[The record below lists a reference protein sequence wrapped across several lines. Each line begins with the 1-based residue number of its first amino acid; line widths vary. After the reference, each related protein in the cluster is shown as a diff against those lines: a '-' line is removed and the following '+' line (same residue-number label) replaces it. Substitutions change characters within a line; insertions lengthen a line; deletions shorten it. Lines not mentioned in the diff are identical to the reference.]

1 MSTGEEHDQ
10 TSSVSVDEP
19 EAAAP
24 EKRKLEIDVQ
34 INDAGACKKH
44 VTITIPRAEI
54 DRQYDESLVA
64 FQKDAQVPGFRPGR
78 APKNLVVKR
87 FKKQVSDQVKSTLL
101 METLEQ
107 VDRDYELN
115 PITQPKLDV
124 AAITLPDEGPMSF
137 DMEVEVR
144 PEFTAPDFKGMKV
157 KRPIR
162 TVTDKDVDLQY
173 ERFLERYAQ
182 VVPKLEGAA
191 KVGDYLTADL
201 TFVKE
206 DGSVLN
212 EVKEIEFRLQP
223 ELRFQDGR
231 IPEIGKAL
239 EGASAGETRE
249 VDAQLGTS
257 VADPDLRGKNVKVKV
272 AIHDL
277 KQLRMP
283 EVDQDFLTSIGFDS
297 PDELRDAVRDALNR
311 RIATQQRSA
320 IRRQVLDSLIEAT
333 PFELPA
339 DLVSRQEKGT
349 ISRLAME
356 LRQEG
361 FSNDEIRARQAEI
374 RANAHEMTL
383 RSLKEF
389 FILAKI
395 AEAQDIKIEDEDLEL
410 EIEAMAEKSNES
422 VRRVRARVEKEGLAD
437 ALATQVLERKALD
450 RILESIE
457 YEDVAA
463 DEPEVEV
470 ETLDEAATPE
480 ADDQTEA
487 EAGAE
492 ASTQG

>member
-1 MSTGEEHDQ
+1 MSTGEERDQ
-10 TSSVSVDEP
+10 TSVSVDEP
-19 EAAAP
+19 EAAVEP

-34 INDAGACKKH
+34 IDDAGACKKH
-44 VTITIPRAEI
+44 VKITIPRAEI
-54 DRQYDESLVA
+54 DRQFDESLGA
-64 FQKDAQVPGFRPGR
+64 FQKEAQVPGFRPGR
-78 APKNLVVKR
+78 APKTLVVKR
-87 FKKQVSDQVKSTLL
+87 FRKQVSDQVKSTLL

-107 VDRDYELN
+107 VDRDYQLN

-124 AAITLPDEGPMSF
+124 AAISLPDEGPLSF

-144 PEFTAPDFKGMKV
+144 PEFAAPVFKGLKV

-162 TVTDKDVDLQY
+162 TVTDKDVDSQF

-191 KVGDYLTADL
+191 QVGDYLTADL
-201 TFVKE
+201 TFLRD
-206 DGSVLN
+206 DGTVLN
-212 EVKEIEFRLQP
+212 EVKEIQFRLQP

-231 IPEIGKAL
+231 IPEVGKAL
-239 EGASAGETRE
+239 AGAKPGESRE

-257 VADPDLRGKNVKVKV
+257 VADPDLRGKTVKVKV
-272 AIHDL
+272 VIHDL
-277 KQLRMP
+277 KQVRLP
-283 EVDQDFLTSIGFDS
+283 EVNPEFLTSIGFDS
-297 PDELRDAVRDALNR
+297 VDELREAVRDALNR
-311 RIATQQRSA
+311 RIANQQRA
-320 IRRQVLDSLIEAT
+320 AVRRQVLDKLIEAN
-333 PFELPA
+333 PFDLPA

-361 FSNDEIRARQAEI
+361 FSPDEIRARQAEI

-389 FILAKI
+389 FVLAKV
-395 AEAQDIKIEDEDLEL
+395 AEAEEIKIEDEDLEL

-437 ALATQVLERKALD
+437 ALATQILERKALD

-463 DEPEVEV
+463 DEPEVDV

-480 ADDQTEA
+480 AESDET
-487 EAGAE
+487 AGE
-492 ASTQG
+492 SSEG

>member
-1 MSTGEEHDQ
+1 MSTGEANDQ
-10 TSSVSVDEP
+10 TSVSVDDP
-19 EAAAP
+19 EVAAEP

-34 INDAGACKKH
+34 IADAGACKKH

-54 DRQYDESLVA
+54 ERQFDESLGN
-64 FQKDAQVPGFRPGR
+64 FQKEAQVPGFRPGR
-78 APKNLVVKR
+78 APKTLVVKR
-87 FKKQVSDQVKSTLL
+87 FRKQVSDQVKSTLL

-107 VDRDYELN
+107 VDRDYQLN
-115 PITQPKLDV
+115 PITQPRLDV
-124 AAITLPDEGPMSF
+124 AAIALPDEGPMSF

-144 PEFTAPDFKGMKV
+144 PEFTVPEFKGMKV
-157 KRPIR
+157 QRPIR
-162 TVTDKDVDLQY
+162 TVTDKDVDVQFD
-173 ERFLERYAQ
+173 RFLERYAQ
-182 VVPKLEGAA
+182 IVPKLEGAA
-191 KVGDYLTADL
+191 EVGDYLTADL
-201 TFVKE
+201 TFLKDDE
-206 DGSVLN
+206 VLN
-212 EVKEIEFRLQP
+212 VVKEIQFRLQP

-239 EGASAGETRE
+239 KGAKPGETRE

-257 VADPDLRGKNVKVKV
+257 VVNPDLRGKTVKVKV
-272 AIHDL
+272 EIHDL
-277 KQLRMP
+277 KQVRLP
-283 EVDQDFLTSIGFDS
+283 EVNQDFLTSIGFDS
-297 PDELRDAVRDALNR
+297 VDELRDAVRDALNR
-311 RIATQQRSA
+311 RIANQQRA
-320 IRRQVLDSLIEAT
+320 AVRRQVLDKLIEST
-333 PFELPA
+333 PFDLPT
-339 DLVSRQEKGT
+339 DLVGRQEKGT

-361 FSNDEIRARQAEI
+361 FTNDEIRARQAEI

-395 AEAQDIKIEDEDLEL
+395 AEAEDVKIEEEDLEL

-437 ALATQVLERKALD
+437 ALATQILERKALD

-463 DEPEVEV
+463 DEPDVEV

-480 ADDQTEA
+480 AEA
-487 EAGAE
+487 EADATGDESAE
-492 ASTQG
+492 A

>member
-1 MSTGEEHDQ
+1 MSTGEERDQ
-10 TSSVSVDEP
+10 TSVSVDEP
-19 EAAAP
+19 EAAVEP

-34 INDAGACKKH
+34 IDDAGACKKH
-44 VTITIPRAEI
+44 VKITIPRAEI
-54 DRQYDESLVA
+54 DRQFDESLGA
-64 FQKDAQVPGFRPGR
+64 FQKEAQVPGFRPGR
-78 APKNLVVKR
+78 APKTLVVKR
-87 FKKQVSDQVKSTLL
+87 FRKQVSDQVKSTLL

-107 VDRDYELN
+107 VDRDYQLN

-124 AAITLPDEGPMSF
+124 AAISLPDEGPLSF

-144 PEFTAPDFKGMKV
+144 PEFAAPVFKGLKV

-162 TVTDKDVDLQY
+162 TVTDKDVDSQF

-182 VVPKLEGAA
+182 IVPKLEGAA
-191 KVGDYLTADL
+191 QVGDYLTADL
-201 TFVKE
+201 TFLRD
-206 DGSVLN
+206 DGTVLN
-212 EVKEIEFRLQP
+212 EVKEIQFRLQP

-231 IPEIGKAL
+231 IPEVGKAL
-239 EGASAGETRE
+239 AGAKPGESRE

-257 VADPDLRGKNVKVKV
+257 VADPDLRGKTVKVKV
-272 AIHDL
+272 VIHDL
-277 KQLRMP
+277 KQVRLP
-283 EVDQDFLTSIGFDS
+283 EVNPEFLTSIGFDS
-297 PDELRDAVRDALNR
+297 VDELREAVRDALNR
-311 RIATQQRSA
+311 RIANQQRA
-320 IRRQVLDSLIEAT
+320 AVRRQVLDKLIEAN
-333 PFELPA
+333 PFDLPA

-361 FSNDEIRARQAEI
+361 FSPDEIRARQAEI

-389 FILAKI
+389 FVLAKV
-395 AEAQDIKIEDEDLEL
+395 AEAEEIKIEDEDLEL

-437 ALATQVLERKALD
+437 ALATQILERKALD

-463 DEPEVEV
+463 DEPDVDV

-480 ADDQTEA
+480 AESDET
-487 EAGAE
+487 AGE
-492 ASTQG
+492 SSEG